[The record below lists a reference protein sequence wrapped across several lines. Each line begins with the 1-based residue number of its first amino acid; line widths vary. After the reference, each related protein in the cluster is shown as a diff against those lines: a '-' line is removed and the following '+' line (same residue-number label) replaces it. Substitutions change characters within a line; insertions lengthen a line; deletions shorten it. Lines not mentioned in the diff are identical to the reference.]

1 MSVKFP
7 ELAVALLVLA
17 LRLRMR
23 DFVVRRPN
31 LHKERISGGD
41 DLFQWGPGR
50 GVLEVPAPVGDEPY
64 AVGELLLFV
73 TRKLPKNARGEW
85 GLRKKDRG
93 GALEDRN
100 HLVVVRDCVVRED
113 QRIQKGKVRH
123 QARGRKDVIQP
134 CFAVPAVACV
144 AGVLPEGGVL

>member
-1 MSVKFP
+1 M
-7 ELAVALLVLA
+7 VLA
-17 LRLRMR
+17 LRLRTR
-23 DFVVRRPN
+23 DFEVRRSN

-73 TRKLPKNARGEW
+73 TRKLPENTRGEW
-85 GLRKKDRG
+85 GVRRKDRG

-100 HLVVVRDCVVRED
+100 HWVMVRDGVVRED
-113 QRIQKGKVRH
+113 GRIQKGKVRH
-123 QARGRKDVIQP
+123 
-134 CFAVPAVACV
+134 
-144 AGVLPEGGVL
+144 

>member
-1 MSVKFP
+1 M
-7 ELAVALLVLA
+7 VLA
-17 LRLRMR
+17 LRFGTR

-41 DLFQWGPGR
+41 DLFQWAPGR
-50 GVLEVPAPVGDEPY
+50 GVLEVPAPVGDKPY

-85 GLRKKDRG
+85 GLRQKDRG

-100 HLVVVRDCVVRED
+100 DWVVVRDVVVRED
-113 QRIQKGKVRH
+113 RRI
-123 QARGRKDVIQP
+123 
-134 CFAVPAVACV
+134 
-144 AGVLPEGGVL
+144 